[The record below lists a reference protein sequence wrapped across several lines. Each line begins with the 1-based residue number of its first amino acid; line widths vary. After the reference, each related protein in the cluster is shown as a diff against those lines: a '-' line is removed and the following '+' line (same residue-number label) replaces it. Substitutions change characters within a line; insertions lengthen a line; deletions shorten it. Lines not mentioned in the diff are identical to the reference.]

1 MITRLVLVACLLFPA
16 TGWCAGAILV
26 LGDSIGAGYG
36 LPKDVTWVSL
46 LEQRLAARAPDYRMI
61 NASISGETAAGG
73 ARRIAGELAKHRPRI
88 VIVEL
93 GGNDGLRGAPLKAL
107 KVDLDTI
114 VTTAL
119 KHDARVLLLGMRIP
133 PNYGASY
140 ARAFEQVFVDVARA
154 HRVEFVP
161 FLLDGFAER
170 QDMFQPDG
178 IHPNVAA
185 QPIMVETVWKAL
197 APMLKSPR

>member
-1 MITRLVLVACLLFPA
+1 MIKRLVLVACLLFPA
-16 TGWCAGAILV
+16 AGWCAGAILV

-36 LPKDVTWVSL
+36 LPRNVTWVSL
-46 LEQRLAARAPDYRMI
+46 LEQRLSEHAPDYRVI
-61 NASISGETAAGG
+61 NASVSGETAAGG
-73 ARRIAGELAKHRPRI
+73 ARRVASELAKHRPRI

-107 KVDLDTI
+107 KADLDTI

-119 KHDARVLLLGMRIP
+119 KHGARVLLLGMRIP

-140 ARAFEQVFVDVARA
+140 TRAFEEVFTAVAHQ
-154 HRVEFVP
+154 HRVAFVP
-161 FLLDGFAER
+161 FLLDGFGAR

-178 IHPNVAA
+178 IHPNAAA

-197 APMLKSPR
+197 ALMLK